1 MKVSAWVTLVL
12 SLLVFALFLPGFGP
26 VGETA
31 TSQTR
36 ASWQERARASLRAAA
51 AAGSETQLRQLEQD
65 FPETEEAAL
74 ARLLRG
80 YLRLQ
85 AKDYTAAAAL
95 LDEAMI
101 ARHSALGDY
110 ALYHRGQALLQIGR
124 HEEAEAAFRRLAE
137 VYPTSLLRRPAA
149 LQAAGMAF
157 ARGAYQAAIERLDA
171 LVAVNDPTALKLQAE
186 ALEKLGRRDRAIAL
200 LRKIYFDAPESQ
212 EASSVQARLSA
223 LGSSLDPADAAELRR
238 RADRLY
244 LLGLYLVAAETYAQ
258 LARQLPSA
266 ASDEAWLQAGI
277 SYYEGG
283 SYAQAL
289 EALARVRAR
298 TPKEMAEVLY
308 YLGATN
314 CQLRRESAM
323 LQALA
328 QLRQVAPSSPRLGSL
343 LYLIG
348 NYYEKNNQ
356 GTQAADYYQQLV
368 REFPRNEN
376 ASTAHFWL
384 AWRAY
389 TVKNYPLAAKLL
401 IEHLAEYGKVTDN
414 RGKAAFWSALSSE
427 RAGEKGQALALYRAL
442 LRRYG
447 AGWYGYNAER
457 RIAQLEQEGVKAP
470 PYKADSTLGRAI
482 ANLYDNAPVVE
493 TIRPQ
498 DRERVKKAEQLLSIG
513 LQQLALGELEEASK
527 HSPNSPIV
535 NLRIAQIYQARNENA
550 AAINALRRAFPD
562 YAQALP
568 EEMTR
573 EVWAVFYPLKWWET
587 IQQES
592 RRHNLD
598 PYLIAGLIRQESIFN
613 PQARSRAGAL
623 GLMQLLPSTGRLVAR
638 RYGIGGRSV
647 RASDLY
653 DPILNIQLGTAYIA
667 QLSSQFGRF
676 EYLVAA
682 YNGGPTRV
690 ARWLRELPAAEIEE
704 WVESIPITETRL
716 YVQGVYR
723 NARQYQ
729 RLYDQ
734 QGRFRA
740 NVPEQ

>member
-1 MKVSAWVTLVL
+1 MKANAWVLLFL
-12 SLLVFALFLPGFGP
+12 SLTVSTFFTPGFSP
-26 VGETA
+26 LGEA
-31 TSQTR
+31 AISQTKTSR
-36 ASWQERARASLRAAA
+36 QERARASLRAAV
-51 AAGSETQLRQLEQD
+51 AAGSETELRQLEQD

-95 LDEAMI
+95 LEAAMI

-110 ALYHRGQALLQIGR
+110 ALYYRGQALLQIGR

-137 VYPTSLLRRPAA
+137 AYPTSLLWRSAA
-149 LQAAGMAF
+149 LQAAGIAF
-157 ARGAYQAAIERLDA
+157 VRGAYQVAIERLGA
-171 LVAVNDPTALKLQAE
+171 LVEANDPAALKLQAD
-186 ALEKLGRRDRAIAL
+186 ALEKLGRREQAIAT
-200 LRKIYFDAPESQ
+200 LRKIYFNAPESP
-212 EASSVQARLSA
+212 EASSVQTRLRA
-223 LGSSLDPADAAELRR
+223 LGSSLDPADAAELRQ

-244 LLGLYLVAAETYAQ
+244 LLGLYLVAAEAYVQ
-258 LARQLPSA
+258 LAVQLPSIL
-266 ASDEAWLQAGI
+266 SDEAWLQAGI

-283 SYAQAL
+283 SYARAL
-289 EALARVRAR
+289 EALSRVRAR
-298 TPKEMAEVLY
+298 RPKEMAEVLY

-314 CQLRRESAM
+314 LQLRREGAM

-328 QLRQVAPSSPRLGSL
+328 ELRQAAPSSPRLASL

-356 GTQAADYYQQLV
+356 EAQAADYYQQLV
-368 REFPRNEN
+368 REFPRDAQADE
-376 ASTAHFWL
+376 AHFWL
-384 AWRAY
+384 AWRAH
-389 TVKNYPLAAKLL
+389 TAKNYPLASKLL
-401 IEHLAEYGKVTDN
+401 IEHLAEYGKVTDS
-414 RGKAAFWSALSSE
+414 RGKAAFWGARSAE

-457 RIAQLEQEGVKAP
+457 RIAQLEQEGVKVP
-470 PYKADSTLGRAI
+470 PYGADSPLGRAI

-498 DRERVKKAEQLLSIG
+498 DRERVKKAEQLLRIG
-513 LQQLALGELEEASK
+513 LQQLALGELEEART
-527 HSPNSPIV
+527 HAPNSPIV

-550 AAINALRRAFPD
+550 AAINVLRRAFPD

-573 EVWAVFYPLKWWET
+573 EVWAIFYPLKWWET

-613 PQARSRAGAL
+613 PQARSRANAL

-638 RYGIGGRSV
+638 RYGIGGWSV

-653 DPILNIQLGTAYIA
+653 DPILNIQLGTAYVA
-667 QLSSQFGRF
+667 QLIEQFGRL
-676 EYLVAA
+676 EYSVAA

-690 ARWLRELPAAEIEE
+690 ARWLRELPGAEIEE

-729 RLYDQ
+729 RLYDH

-740 NVPEQ
+740 NVPE